1 MDLIMTAF
9 KEALDSVSDY
19 TTSFDDLTVAASE
32 LKSMTCGFNQTYWG
46 DGRDHGIA
54 PLTTKTYEFQL
65 ITANVS
71 DEDVLKALNKSFS
84 NMMGVEL
91 LAVSIEQ
98 TLSTKLIKDKVK
110 TFKSTPKLII
120 VASDDRRLLDR
131 DCRAAF
137 LK

>member
-1 MDLIMTAF
+1 MNLIMEAINT
-9 KEALDSVSDY
+9 ALDSVTDY
-19 TTSFDDLTVAASE
+19 NTSFDNLTSAAVE
-32 LKSMTCGFNQTYWG
+32 LKSMTCGYHQTYWG

-54 PLTTKTYEFQL
+54 PLTTKTYDFQL
-65 ITANVS
+65 LTANVS
-71 DEDVLKALNKSFS
+71 DEDVLKALNESFS

-98 TLSTKLIKDKVK
+98 TLSTKLIRDKVK

-120 VASDDRRLLDR
+120 VASDDQRLLDR